1 MALLE
6 SRAAARCCGLAEALR
21 RNRRAICAAAVASCA
36 ISVLALTGSLYALK
50 IYNVVVP
57 ARDLSAL
64 GGLTLAMLALYTISG
79 LLDAL
84 RFKLLSG
91 AAVQIDRDLSAKVF
105 AAGQNLSLGAGAAR
119 APQPVHDLEQIRNFL
134 TSSAPVALF
143 DLPFI
148 PLYLLA
154 IFLLSPLMGAL
165 AVAGAVLLVIIV
177 ARVEVFGRQDVV
189 AAKAAAGKRSGFVA
203 AAQRSAGAIRA
214 MGFLGRA
221 SERWSTLNDSHI
233 DHQARKAQRANAAT
247 AAIKAAR
254 PALQSGMLGL
264 GAYLAISGRGSAG
277 SMLAA
282 SIILAR
288 ALAPVES
295 VIAHWR
301 TLTGARQSY
310 ARLAE
315 LLVAAPAEGARPMRD
330 LRPSRE
336 LRVEQ
341 LSLAPPGVPSR
352 RCAM

>member
-91 AAVQIDRDLSAKVF
+91 AAARLDRDLSAKVF

-134 TSSAPVALF
+134 DQQRAGGVCSTCPSSRSTCSRSSCF
-143 DLPFI
+143 
-148 PLYLLA
+148 
-154 IFLLSPLMGAL
+154 SPLMGAL
-165 AVAGAVLLVIIV
+165 AVAGAVLLIVIV
-177 ARVEVFGRQDVV
+177 ASVEVIGRQDDCRRPAQRGQAIGLCS
-189 AAKAAAGKRSGFVA
+189 AAT
-203 AAQRSAGAIRA
+203 QRSAGAIRA

-221 SERWSTLNDSHI
+221 SERWCALNAQPRRSSGEEGAARQRRDGR
-233 DHQARKAQRANAAT
+233 HQGGAPR
-247 AAIKAAR
+247 AAIRHAGAR
-254 PALQSGMLGL
+254 RLSGDQRPRLGRL
-264 GAYLAISGRGSAG
+264 DARGFHYSG
-277 SMLAA
+277 
-282 SIILAR
+282 AR
-288 ALAPVES
+288 A
-295 VIAHWR
+295 
-301 TLTGARQSY
+301 
-310 ARLAE
+310 
-315 LLVAAPAEGARPMRD
+315 
-330 LRPSRE
+330 
-336 LRVEQ
+336 
-341 LSLAPPGVPSR
+341 
-352 RCAM
+352 CAGGSW